1 MSDHPYLSGSR
12 QGRSR
17 INVNEEPECRFW
29 AERLGVYPGEL
40 KAAVGA
46 VGNDLDD
53 LWRYI
58 DQQKHEP
65 HAS

>member
-1 MSDHPYLSGSR
+1 MHGTQSA
-12 QGRSR
+12 GRRSSR
-17 INVNEEPECRFW
+17 IDVEEDRECRYW
-29 AERLGVYPGEL
+29 AERLGVRPGEL

-58 DQQKHEP
+58 DALKHEMP
-65 HAS
+65 AR